1 MNDVQLNVFSQSS
14 FLDFSMT
21 RRFVTG
27 DGPTEK
33 NPISADSSINIE
45 MLEVK
50 YIDAHV
56 RAIAM
61 EQTAIMVLRHCI
73 ESISLPQ
80 KIAPI
85 VVARFERNKAIATSR
100 TSPPNDNM

>member
-1 MNDVQLNVFSQSS
+1 DVQLNVLSQSS
-14 FLDFSMT
+14 FLDFSIT

-27 DGPTEK
+27 AGPMEK
-33 NPISADSSINIE
+33 NPISADSSIKIG
-45 MLEVK
+45 MLEVR

-56 RAIAM
+56 NAIAT

-80 KIAPI
+80 KTAPI
-85 VVARFERNKAIATSR
+85 VMARFERNKAIATSR
-100 TSPPNDNM
+100 TWPPSDNM